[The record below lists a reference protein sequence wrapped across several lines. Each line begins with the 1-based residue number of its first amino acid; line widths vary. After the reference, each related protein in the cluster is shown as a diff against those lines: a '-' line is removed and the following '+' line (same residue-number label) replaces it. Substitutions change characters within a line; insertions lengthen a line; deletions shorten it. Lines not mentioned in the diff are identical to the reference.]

1 MDLQAQEG
9 LLSTWREGWRTRNV
23 VATFLAFALVAFY
36 VVLYFGG
43 STHFGVAIP
52 DVFQPLAERLHLKSK
67 WLLYGALYSVAMIG
81 GAAYYLRH
89 TATAA
94 TPGAHRHER
103 RDPGRSRVLA
113 PSRAR
118 RDGKPDVN

>member
-23 VATFLAFALVAFY
+23 VATILALALVAFY

-52 DVFQPLAERLHLKSK
+52 DVFQPLASKLHLKSK
-67 WLLYGALYSVAMIG
+67 WRVNPLMLLWSRWYRPCVWCSVI
-81 GAAYYLRH
+81 
-89 TATAA
+89 
-94 TPGAHRHER
+94 
-103 RDPGRSRVLA
+103 
-113 PSRAR
+113 
-118 RDGKPDVN
+118 